1 MTTDVGCV
9 GVFVTSASIFGEVGT
24 TVGFREDRGEEWEKE
39 EKIKGHLLIYRFV
52 MIYVLNKVRINNWD
66 VYFYF
71 YCVLWDYRVIILL
84 IRVYII
90 VYYFSLC

>member
-24 TVGFREDRGEEWEKE
+24 TVGFREDRGEEGEKE

-71 YCVLWDYRVIILL
+71 Y
-84 IRVYII
+84 
-90 VYYFSLC
+90 